1 MIFGCTGFVGKEL
14 TKLLLSNNIYN
25 LYLVSRNWEKYKI
38 YKQQK
43 IAILFFMIILEV

>member
-43 IAILFFMIILEV
+43 NCNLVFL